1 MIIMRSA
8 EHYIKALD
16 KYNNECIFD
25 LNIGSRSLD
34 NREYID
40 ECYEA
45 MHNTIQGW
53 DANTVGMN
61 HALLRSAFVD
71 MSISINDPWIQ
82 EIQSQMPEYS
92 MIVVTDMTEE

>member
-1 MIIMRSA
+1 MIIPRYA
-8 EHYIKALD
+8 KHYIKALD
-16 KYNNECIFD
+16 AYNNESIFD
-25 LNIGSRSLD
+25 LNIGRRVLD

-45 MHNTIQGW
+45 MHNTIKGW